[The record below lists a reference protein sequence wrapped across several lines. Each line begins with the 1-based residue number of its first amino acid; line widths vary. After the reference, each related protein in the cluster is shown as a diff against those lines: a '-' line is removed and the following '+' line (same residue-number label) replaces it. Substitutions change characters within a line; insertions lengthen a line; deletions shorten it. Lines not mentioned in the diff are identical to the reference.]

1 MSRFLI
7 PIAILKVEALHSSS
21 FTIAHASVSCHYILT
36 LLFHDVQMTQK
47 RPFFLLALL
56 CISNLCGTT
65 SLNAKNL
72 TAVELQHVDLRTSD
86 YFQQKESTSIL
97 AKSKF
102 TNEIFQRAI
111 VKAIGGGVPGAI
123 AGVVQVLGLMW
134 LVS

>member
-1 MSRFLI
+1 
-7 PIAILKVEALHSSS
+7 
-21 FTIAHASVSCHYILT
+21 
-36 LLFHDVQMTQK
+36 MTQK